1 MILRNVKA
9 GPSDPAQV
17 LMNVL
22 TRFAEEYPMYA
33 EKIQQ
38 IMQEMMGRPETEET
52 SEETIEPQIQV
63 SQQQ

>member
-1 MILRNVKA
+1 MLKRDLQIQPQFLI
-9 GPSDPAQV
+9 
-17 LMNVL
+17 NVL
-22 TRFAEEYPMYA
+22 TRFAEEYPMHA
-33 EKIQQ
+33 EKIQR

>member
-1 MILRNVKA
+1 
-9 GPSDPAQV
+9 
-17 LMNVL
+17 MNVL
-22 TRFAEEYPMYA
+22 TRFAEEHPMYA